1 MTLGSFFKGPRA
13 PTRLVSRKQG
23 ENRGDPLFYWVSRLE
38 CLNGEGHKGALPDPS
53 TASVAV
59 HRLIPIYRSAFSTEL
74 EMAKQV
80 RSTSAH

>member
-38 CLNGEGHKGALPDPS
+38 CLNGDGHEGALYDAIVPP
-53 TASVAV
+53 TL
-59 HRLIPIYRSAFSTEL
+59 HI
-74 EMAKQV
+74 KV
-80 RSTSAH
+80 RSLRP